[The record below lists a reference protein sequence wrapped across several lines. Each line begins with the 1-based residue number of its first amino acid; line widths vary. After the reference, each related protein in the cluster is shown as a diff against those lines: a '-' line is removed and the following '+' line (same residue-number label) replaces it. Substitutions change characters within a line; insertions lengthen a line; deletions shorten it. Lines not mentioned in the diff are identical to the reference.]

1 MMSQL
6 GGTLLGGHI
15 IDKLNKR
22 TILILSFV
30 ASAISYLMVIIGFKI
45 QSGYVMLFSRV
56 IVGLFKNTYTISTAI
71 IAHEE
76 KEEANKI
83 ISLGHLGAVMTTS
96 FIIGPVLGG
105 ILFKYMKILP
115 CIISALLFVLNIIL
129 TLMLIP
135 KDVCVSKIKDDK
147 IAEKK
152 EVEVETFTNNMI
164 NLWSRLVSI
173 SSLPNVSSLLTI
185 RLLLSLF
192 ESACSSRS
200 IIGYYEKRYNIET
213 HILGYISSG
222 SSIISICCDGFLLPF
237 LLARTSFISNST
249 FIPLL
254 IFCSASLNAVE
265 FFNSNIY
272 VYILITI
279 IPQTV
284 IQSILASKIKA
295 IQLQSIPSDHFGK
308 FLSVLSLLGTG
319 IGILSPLY
327 GLWLWGNFNGVIY
340 RPLVSAAHLVL
351 LSFLCILLPLQ
362 NNVEKKEKQS

>member
-30 ASAISYLMVIIGFKI
+30 ASAISYLMIIIGFKI

-83 ISLGHLGAVMTTS
+83 VSLGHLGAVMTTS

-105 ILFKYMKILP
+105 ILFKHMKVLP
-115 CIISALLFVLNIIL
+115 CIISALLFVLNVIL

-135 KDVCVSKIKDDK
+135 KDVCSKIKDDK

-173 SSLPNVSSLLTI
+173 SSLPNVGSLLTI

-200 IIGYYEKRYNIET
+200 IVGYYEKRYNIET

-254 IFCSASLNAVE
+254 IFCSASFSFVE

-279 IPQTV
+279 IPQTL

-308 FLSVLSLLGTG
+308 FLSILSLMGTG
-319 IGILSPLY
+319 IGIISPMY
-327 GLWLWGNFNGVIY
+327 GLIIWSNVDGVIY